1 MIPFIAGAGLSI
13 LSSIYQN
20 KAIEETAES
29 NYSSAVARAEREAMA
44 QRGQLMA
51 QSRENSIAV
60 NQERYNLQRE
70 AMRERASESVQT
82 AEGGF
87 SGVLAQR
94 LRTATDLSEGQEE
107 ANININE
114 ELSQDRL
121 NAQATGV
128 AQGRMDRIENA
139 RMARHNALASRKTG
153 LDMATDAL
161 AGGATGMQMGKGLGI
176 GGAGTVNSVAT
187 SSSTGVLMSDANPH
201 DMTKKI
207 GNDGLN
213 HPRY

>member
-128 AQGRMDRIENA
+128 AQGRMDRLENA
-139 RMARHNALASRKTG
+139 RMARHNALAQRKTG
-153 LDMATDAL
+153 LDLVTGAI
-161 AGGATGMQMGKGLGI
+161 AGGATGMQVGKGLGI
-176 GGAGTVNSVAT
+176 GGAGTVNSVSIPEADMFDNINDPR
-187 SSSTGVLMSDANPH
+187 SNTGLA
-201 DMTKKI
+201 I
-207 GNDGLN
+207 G
-213 HPRY
+213 

>member
-20 KAIEETAES
+20 RAIEEAS
-29 NYSSAVARAEREAMA
+29 DANYSSAVARAEREAMA
-44 QRGQLMA
+44 QRGQLLQ
-51 QSRENSIAV
+51 QSRQQSIAV

-94 LRTATDLSEGQEE
+94 LQTATDLSESQEE
-107 ANININE
+107 ANININQE
-114 ELSQDRL
+114 FSQDAI

-128 AQGRMDRIENA
+128 EQGRVDRLENA
-139 RMARHNALASRKTG
+139 RLARHNALAQRKQG
-153 LDMATDAL
+153 LELVTDAV
-161 AGGATGMQMGKGLGI
+161 AGGATGMSIGKTLGLG
-176 GGAGTVNSVAT
+176 GASAVNSVQ
-187 SSSTGVLMSDANPH
+187 TGS
-201 DMTKKI
+201 
-207 GNDGLN
+207 
-213 HPRY
+213 

>member
-20 KAIEETAES
+20 RAIEEAS
-29 NYSSAVARAEREAMA
+29 DANYSSAVARAEREAMA
-44 QRGQLMA
+44 QRGQLLQ
-51 QSRENSIAV
+51 QSRQQSIAV

-94 LRTATDLSEGQEE
+94 LQTATDLSESQEE
-107 ANININE
+107 ANININQE
-114 ELSQDRL
+114 FSQDAI

-128 AQGRMDRIENA
+128 DQGRVDRLENA
-139 RMARHNALASRKTG
+139 RLARHNALAQRKQG
-153 LDMATDAL
+153 LELVTDAV
-161 AGGATGMQMGKGLGI
+161 AGGATGMSIGKTLGLG
-176 GGAGTVNSVAT
+176 GASAVNSVA
-187 SSSTGVLMSDANPH
+187 SSGSTGVLMSDANPH
-201 DMTKKI
+201 DMTKQI
-207 GNDGLN
+207 GNYGLN
-213 HPRY
+213 LPSY

>member
-94 LRTATDLSEGQEE
+94 LRTATDLSESQEE

-114 ELSQDRL
+114 ELSQDRI
-121 NAQATGV
+121 NAQAYGV
-128 AQGRMDRIENA
+128 EQGRVDRIGNA
-139 RMARHNALASRKTG
+139 QLARHNALASRKTG
-153 LDMATDAL
+153 LDLVTGAV
-161 AGGATGMQMGKGLGI
+161 AGGATGMQVGKGLGI

-187 SSSTGVLMSDANPH
+187 SGSTGVLMSDANPH

-207 GNDGLN
+207 GNYGLN
-213 HPRY
+213 LPTY